1 MSPEHLPDAEL
12 LGAGPDERAQVLGTL
27 LERHQDRLLRMV
39 QMRMH
44 PKVRARVGASDV
56 VQEACVEAHRLV
68 DQYVGDPQLPFF
80 LWLRRITAQ
89 RLMKAHR
96 FHLDAQRRDARRD
109 AGDDKLRMPETSV
122 VAMVDILAADRTSPH
137 SAVARDERRDR
148 ITAALEE
155 MSPTDREVLS
165 MRHFEELS
173 NEEVAA
179 ELGLGKHA
187 ASKRYIRALQRLKQL
202 LGEDGL

>member
-1 MSPEHLPDAEL
+1 MPSPQDAEL
-12 LGAGPDERAQVLGTL
+12 LNAAPAERDAVLGDL
-27 LERHQDRLLRMV
+27 LERHQQRLLRMV
-39 QMRMH
+39 EMRMH
-44 PKVRARVGASDV
+44 PRVRARVGASDV
-56 VQEACVEAHRLV
+56 VQDACVEVHRCIQDYV
-68 DQYVGDPQLPFF
+68 DDPQIPFF

-96 FHLDAQRRDARRD
+96 FHLDAQRRDVRRE
-109 AGDDKLRMPETSV
+109 AGADRLHMPETSV
-122 VAMVDILAADRTSPH
+122 VALVDLLAGTRTSAH
-137 SAVARDERRDR
+137 SAIARDERRER
-148 ITAALEE
+148 IAALLEE

-173 NEEVAA
+173 NEEVAT

-202 LGEDGL
+202 LGDDL

>member
-1 MSPEHLPDAEL
+1 MSAPQDAEL
-12 LGAGPDERAQVLGTL
+12 LNAAPTERAAILGDL
-27 LERHQDRLLRMV
+27 LERHQQRLLRMV
-39 QMRMH
+39 EMRMH
-44 PKVRARVGASDV
+44 PRVRARVGASDV
-56 VQEACVEAHRLV
+56 VQDACVEVHRCIQDYV
-68 DQYVGDPQLPFF
+68 DDPQIPFF

-96 FHLDAQRRDARRD
+96 FHLDAKRRDVRRE
-109 AGDDKLRMPETSV
+109 AGADKLHMPETSV
-122 VAMVDILAADRTSPH
+122 VALVDILAGDRTSAH
-137 SAVARDERRDR
+137 SAIERDERRER
-148 ITAALEE
+148 IGHLLEE

-187 ASKRYIRALQRLKQL
+187 ASKRYIRALQRLKEL
-202 LGEDGL
+202 LGDDL

>member
-1 MSPEHLPDAEL
+1 MSAPQDAEL
-12 LGAGPDERAQVLGTL
+12 LNAAPAERAAILGDL
-27 LERHQDRLLRMV
+27 LERHQQRLLRMV
-39 QMRMH
+39 EMRMH
-44 PKVRARVGASDV
+44 PRVRARVGASDV
-56 VQEACVEAHRLV
+56 VQDACVEVHRCIQDYV
-68 DQYVGDPQLPFF
+68 DDPQIPFF

-96 FHLDAQRRDARRD
+96 FHLDAKRRDVRRE
-109 AGDDKLRMPETSV
+109 AGADKLRMPETSV
-122 VAMVDILAADRTSPH
+122 VALVDILAGERTSAH
-137 SAVARDERRDR
+137 SAVERDERRAR
-148 ITAALEE
+148 IAALLEK

-187 ASKRYIRALQRLKQL
+187 ASKRYIRALQRLKAL
-202 LGEDGL
+202 LGDEA